1 MVFEPATAAPQ
12 AVQELLR
19 PHWFRAVRSSNVS
32 LSVQADPRSAP
43 HHPTLPRPTPDY
55 KSTSHTYRRQSKS
68 LAFRLFPPT
77 PAPRQRQAGTL
88 SVQTTH
94 PPSLPPPYPITAS
107 PLSRLADPKEAV
119 VYSFSVA
126 RECVQVILVCVG
138 HVQLPRGQQSC
149 RVASRSQAAR
159 CRHRPNCAPRR
170 LCNTAIRLILKPWL
184 DEKRSPGPSRR
195 TARPVILEPR
205 FGISSLRLVFRRF
218 GRP

>member
-1 MVFEPATAAPQ
+1 MVFKPATAAPQ

-55 KSTSHTYRRQSKS
+55 KSTSHTYKRQSKS
-68 LAFRLFPPT
+68 LAFRQFPPT

-126 RECVQVILVCVG
+126 RECVQVIHVCVG
-138 HVQLPRGQQSC
+138 HVQLPRAG
-149 RVASRSQAAR
+149 RVAES
-159 CRHRPNCAPRR
+159 HP
-170 LCNTAIRLILKPWL
+170 
-184 DEKRSPGPSRR
+184 E
-195 TARPVILEPR
+195 ARPRASAIGQTVRLGHSAIQR
-205 FGISSLRLVFRRF
+205 FGSYSNPGLTKKGLPGLLAAQLDPLF
-218 GRP
+218 